1 MSAVLNLLAQR
12 ERGPSRLEIATADGV
27 LAIVWPH
34 SVDKHEL
41 AKASSCSST
50 RDPWRVV
57 LERVSEA
64 VDCQG
69 ATVTG
74 PPQ

>member
-1 MSAVLNLLAQR
+1 MGAVLDLLVQR
-12 ERGPSRLEIATADGV
+12 ESGPSRLVIDTADGV
-27 LAIVWPH
+27 LTIVWPH

-41 AKASSCSST
+41 AKARALSSS
-50 RDPWRVV
+50 REPWRVV
-57 LERVSEA
+57 LERVSDV